1 MIQAK
6 INFDRNLSYI
16 NDIGGIY
23 DEVVRLAP
31 TLVTQA
37 SQLLRSQFVLL
48 VSALDTYIHDIVRI
62 GILQEY
68 QGIRTV
74 SRGLSKLSLTYND
87 LSELESQPPMMK
99 TPTMEQ
105 IIRRINSVDS
115 FQSSKSIEYAMGLIG
130 ITGIWSKLSSSLA
143 INAED
148 IKTKLDLI
156 VRRRNQIAHESDY
169 NPSTGH
175 QRDIDKNEI
184 KDTKVFIC
192 DFVNAIHLIVR

>member
-1 MIQAK
+1 M
-6 INFDRNLSYI
+6 NFDRNLSYI
-16 NDIGGIY
+16 NDIGSIY

-68 QGIRTV
+68 QGIRPV

-143 INAED
+143 VNAED

-175 QRDIDKNEI
+175 QRGINKNEI
-184 KDTKVFIC
+184 KDIKVFIC